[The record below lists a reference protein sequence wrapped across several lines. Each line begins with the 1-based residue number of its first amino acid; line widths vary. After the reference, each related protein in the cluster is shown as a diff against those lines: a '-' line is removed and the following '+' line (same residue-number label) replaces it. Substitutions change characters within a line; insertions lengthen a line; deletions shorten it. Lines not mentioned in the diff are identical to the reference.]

1 MDRFEQLRKH
11 IRHEMRGIEIGPFH
25 SPIAPRKLGYNSIV
39 LDVFDATE
47 LRRQAKVI
55 PNLPFGS
62 LDEIEDVD
70 LLGSAGDI
78 AELVAGAYGSERFD
92 YVVSSHNMEHLPDP
106 IRFLQGC
113 ERILKP
119 GGSIS
124 MAIPDRRFCF
134 DFYRPLTDLSE
145 WLQAYDEKRR
155 QPTEAQV
162 FRHHAYQ
169 SLLRGSLL
177 GWSAGD
183 LNGEVPTPLETL
195 DTAYDDWRKSTDTDR
210 PYKDC
215 HCWTFAPA
223 SFELLISDLQ
233 FLGLIGLTVDEI
245 TGPNA
250 FEFYVHLK
258 VPSAQTVTERADYFQ
273 RRGALLRRLAS
284 EQSLPASGSA
294 EGEIAQLRAELALK
308 DAELTRLQ
316 HSRSWRLTAP
326 ARSILERAREL
337 RASARSS

>member
-25 SPIAPRKLGYNSIV
+25 SPIASRKQGYNSIV
-39 LDVFDATE
+39 LDVFDAVE
-47 LRRQAKVI
+47 LRRQAGAI
-55 PNLPFGS
+55 TNLPFGS
-62 LDEIEDVD
+62 IDNIEEVD

-78 AELVAGAYGSERFD
+78 AELVAGAYGTELFD

-119 GGSIS
+119 GGSIC

-169 SLLRGSLL
+169 SLLRGTLL
-177 GWSAGD
+177 GWSADEANGD
-183 LNGEVPTPLETL
+183 IPAPLETL
-195 DTAYDDWRKSTDTDR
+195 DTAYDDWRNSMNAER

-223 SFELLISDLQ
+223 SFELMISDLQ

-258 VPSAQTVTERADYFQ
+258 VPSTPVVTERTDYFQ
-273 RRGALLRRLAS
+273 RRSSLLRRLAS
-284 EQSLPASGSA
+284 EQSLPGTKSD
-294 EGEIAQLRAELALK
+294 EHEIARLRAELALK
-308 DAELTRLQ
+308 NAELTRLQ
-316 HSRSWRLTAP
+316 QSKSWRLTAP
-326 ARSILERAREL
+326 ARSFLEKAREI
-337 RASARSS
+337 RSSARS